1 MIGKGIT
8 LIGLG
13 PGDPGLLTRQAWEI
27 LQAGGEI
34 LARTSH
40 HPVLE
45 NLPPGTMLCSFDD
58 LLAQEPFG
66 APAITRMADVVLEH
80 ARRPQGVCYA
90 VPGHPGL
97 GEASAAEIARRA
109 TLEGIPVQVI
119 AGVSAIESGLA
130 ALDLPLQP
138 ELALVDALDLG
149 GRLVPPFPPSQPALV
164 LHLHGSA
171 LAGRV
176 SRALQAHYPAQH
188 PVRMVQASVV
198 DSLALEQVESSLQV
212 DSLAVLYVPP
222 LGAET
227 SFEAFQELIARLRAP
242 DGCPWD
248 RKQTHLSLRT
258 YLLEETYEA
267 LDALDSGNLL
277 KMQEEFGDLLLQIV
291 LHAQIAAEAGE
302 FTMADVL
309 RTVHTKMVRRHPHVF
324 GEQEIHDAEGVLV
337 NWERLKAEERAA
349 NGKASASLLDGVAL
363 ALPGLSQASEYLKR
377 VARVGFDWPDIQAVI
392 RKLDEE
398 LGEVH
403 RAGDATERNYE
414 IGDLLFAIANLARW
428 YDVDP
433 ESALREANQRFRK
446 RFAYIEQ
453 AAQNGGCQVS
463 EMSLEELLALWQQAK
478 QVA

>member
-1 MIGKGIT
+1 MQGKGIT

-34 LARTSH
+34 LARTRH

-45 NLPPGTMLCSFDD
+45 NLPPGALLHSFDD
-58 LLAQEPFG
+58 LLSQEPFG
-66 APAITRMADVVLEH
+66 AAAITRIVDVVIES

-97 GEASAAEIARRA
+97 GEASAAEITRRA
-109 TLEGIPVQVI
+109 TLEGIPLQVI
-119 AGVSAIESGLA
+119 AGVSAVESSLA
-130 ALDLPLQP
+130 ALGLPPQP
-138 ELALVDALDLG
+138 ELTLVDALELG
-149 GRLVPPFPPSQPALV
+149 GRLVPPFSPCQPALV

-176 SRALQAHYPAQH
+176 SQALRAHYPARH
-188 PVRMVQASVV
+188 PVRLVQASEVK
-198 DSLALEQVESSLQV
+198 SLALEQLENSLQTG
-212 DSLAVLYVPP
+212 SLAVLYVPP
-222 LGAET
+222 LGADT

-267 LDALDSGNLL
+267 LDALDSGNPL

-291 LHAQIAAEAGE
+291 LHAQIAVEAGE

-309 RTVHTKMVRRHPHVF
+309 RAVHTKIVRRHPHVF

-337 NWERLKAEERAA
+337 NWERLKAAERAA
-349 NGKASASLLDGVAL
+349 NGKARSSLLDGVAL
-363 ALPGLSQASEYLKR
+363 ALPALSQASEYMKR
-377 VARVGFDWPDIQAVI
+377 AARVGFDWPDIQAVI
-392 RKLDEE
+392 RKLEEE

-403 RAGDATERNYE
+403 RAGDTTERNYE

-446 RFAYIEQ
+446 RFVYIEQ
-453 AAQNGGCQVS
+453 VAQDGGRQVS
-463 EMSLEELLALWQQAK
+463 EMNLEELLALWQQAK
-478 QVA
+478 RAD

>member
-1 MIGKGIT
+1 MQGKGIT

-13 PGDPGLLTRQAWEI
+13 PGDPGLLTRQAWEF

-34 LARTSH
+34 LARTRH

-45 NLPPGTMLCSFDD
+45 NLPPGVLLRSLDD
-58 LLAQEPFG
+58 LLAQEPFSAG
-66 APAITRMADVVLEH
+66 VITRMADVVLEF
-80 ARRPQGVCYA
+80 ARRPEGVCYA

-97 GEASAAEIARRA
+97 GEASAAEITRRA
-109 TLEGIPVQVI
+109 ALEGIPLQVI
-119 AGVSAIESGLA
+119 AGVSAVESSLAELGL
-130 ALDLPLQP
+130 PPQP
-138 ELALVDALDLG
+138 HLALVDALELG
-149 GRLVPPFPPSQPALV
+149 GCLVPPFPPSQPALV
-164 LHLHGSA
+164 LHVHGSA
-171 LAGRV
+171 LVGRV
-176 SRALQAHYPAQH
+176 SQALQAHYPARH
-188 PVRMVQASVV
+188 PVRLIQATGVE
-198 DSLALEQVESSLQV
+198 SLTLEQLESSLQIG
-212 DSLAVLYVPP
+212 SLAVLYVPP

-267 LDALDSGNLL
+267 LDALDSGNPL

-291 LHAQIAAEAGE
+291 LHAQIAVEAGE

-309 RTVHTKMVRRHPHVF
+309 RTVHTKIVRRHPHVF
-324 GEQEIHDAEGVLV
+324 GEQEIRDAEGVLV
-337 NWERLKAEERAA
+337 NWERLKAAERAA
-349 NGKASASLLDGVAL
+349 NGKARSSLLDGVAL
-363 ALPGLSQASEYLKR
+363 ALPALSQASEYLKR

-392 RKLDEE
+392 RKLEEE
-398 LGEVH
+398 LGEMH
-403 RAGDATERNYE
+403 SAGDTTERNYE

-453 AAQNGGCQVS
+453 AAQDGGRQVS
-463 EMSLEELLALWQQAK
+463 EMNLDELLALWQQAK
-478 QVA
+478 QAD